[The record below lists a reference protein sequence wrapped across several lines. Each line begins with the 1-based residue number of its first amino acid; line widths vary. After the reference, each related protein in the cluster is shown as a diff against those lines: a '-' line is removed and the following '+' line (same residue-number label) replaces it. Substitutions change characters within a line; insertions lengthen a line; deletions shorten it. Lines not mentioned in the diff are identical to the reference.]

1 MFDPFGSRFRA
12 NALGNYL
19 EFLDFASFGAVTDAI
34 AGSFM
39 PPGDGKEAMF
49 KSLLVFGVAFVCRP
63 IGGVV
68 LGSIGDFFGR
78 HRALQMSISL
88 MVLPSFFIGCLPTY
102 ASIGHLSTILLVM
115 LRMLQGI
122 AAGGEVVG
130 AFVHTL
136 ESAPPSSA
144 LFWGAAVKSAGNL
157 GSATGL
163 GFCALL
169 RWQLTSAEFLSWG
182 WRVPFCA
189 GLPVGLLCIWLRWRL
204 GQLELEASTKGLEI
218 EEEIAAPLSA
228 RYTVVHNQ
236 LLEAAQAAISAASS
250 GGSIS
255 SNYAAPIP
263 SAPEIEATTP
273 EIELTPRSSR
283 SYHFQQLGPAT
294 RTQRALTSLPHGSR
308 HEMHIPVPPPTAWRP
323 RSSSEASPLDS
334 LCLCDSKQRHTSS
347 LLVCMGYSSLWGVG
361 YYSVCVWN
369 GLFLASTDLVGQ
381 SAHPAALAWRIIFVS
396 NLCLCASL
404 LLGGWLGDRW
414 GACRAQTLFIS
425 CIALAAVPGY
435 MMLCSGSLSIVI
447 LGQVLL
453 ATVIGLYGGVLP
465 FVLCA
470 QFEPSVRYSGVG
482 LGYNLSHALFS
493 STCSIV
499 QTFLVIKFAGASGAE
514 PQQPISS
521 RADLTMSDSRL
532 RPAFYIVAMAMLA
545 LSARAWSEWGAS
557 RSAARERERSRLVY
571 LELVSNMEN
580 SSHSTV

>member
-1 MFDPFGSRFRA
+1 MSHDPFGSRFRA
-12 NALGNYL
+12 NALGNFL

-34 AGSFM
+34 AYSFF
-39 PPGDGKEAMF
+39 PGPDAML
-49 KSLLVFGVAFVCRP
+49 KSLLVYGVAFVCRP

-68 LGSIGDFFGR
+68 LGSVGDFFGR
-78 HRALQMSISL
+78 DRALQMSISL
-88 MVLPSFFIGCLPTY
+88 MVLPSFLIGCLPTY
-102 ASIGHLSTILLVM
+102 AAIGHFSTVLLVM

-136 ESAPPSSA
+136 ESAPPSSS
-144 LFWGAAVKSAGNL
+144 LFWGGAIKAMGNL
-157 GSATGL
+157 GSSTGL
-163 GFCALL
+163 GFIALL
-169 RWQLTSAEFLSWG
+169 RWHLSSEQFLSWG
-182 WRVPFCA
+182 WRVPFIA
-189 GLPVGLLCIWLRWRL
+189 GLPIGTLCIWLRWRL
-204 GQLELEASTKGLEI
+204 AQLELEASTKGTGLEI
-218 EEEIAAPLSA
+218 EEATQSA

-236 LLEAAQAAISAASS
+236 LHEAVRAAISAAS
-250 GGSIS
+250 GGVSVS

-273 EIELTPRSSR
+273 EIELTPRSFR
-283 SYHFQQLGPAT
+283 SHHSQLGEPEM
-294 RTQRALTSLPHGSR
+294 RTHRALTSLPHGSR
-308 HEMHIPVPPPTAWRP
+308 HEMHVPVPPPATAWRA

-334 LCLCDSKQRHTSS
+334 LMCDPKQKHTSS
-347 LLVCMGYSSLWGVG
+347 LLICMGYSSLWGVG

-369 GLFLASTDLVGQ
+369 GLFLTSTDLLGQ
-381 SAHPAALAWRIIFVS
+381 SALPAALAWRIIFVS

-414 GACRAQTLFIS
+414 GACRAQTLFIA
-425 CIALAAVPGY
+425 CIVLAVIPGY
-435 MMLCSGSLSIVI
+435 MMLCSGYLSVVIV
-447 LGQVLL
+447 GQVLL

-465 FVLCA
+465 FVICA

-499 QTFLVIKFAGASGAE
+499 QTFLVLKLASAPSE

-521 RADLTMSDSRL
+521 RADLTMTMSDSRL